1 MRALL
6 FALLLAGC
14 GSSSSSSTLPAN
26 TSETVTTPAA
36 DPGQLVDA
44 LLGESPAA
52 AWSPTEK
59 RAIYPVSYQEE
70 GNGAGLSIAIA
81 GIGAA
86 NEDVEV
92 YTPGQDEAAA
102 ETEAKPKLVER
113 VTGKGYVMMEYT
125 AWPDDATS
133 LKLPTGEELAWNGT
147 ALSAAGKE
155 LTSIPPEDPHKPRP
169 SGVFSLAGAGVIV
182 FTFVMDPGEA
192 YTDGFNVFT
201 GAQLL
206 AL

>member
-6 FALLLAGC
+6 LALVLAGC
-14 GSSSSSSTLPAN
+14 GSSSSTQP
-26 TSETVTTPAA
+26 TTTPETVTAAAA

-44 LLGESPAA
+44 LLGDSPAA
-52 AWSPTEK
+52 GWSPTEK
-59 RAIYPVSYQEE
+59 RAIYPVTYQEE
-70 GNGAGLSIAIA
+70 GSGAGLSIAFA

-86 NEDVEV
+86 EDDVEV

-102 ETEAKPKLVER
+102 VAEAKPKLVER
-113 VTGKGYVMMEYT
+113 ITGKGYVMMEYT
-125 AWPDDATS
+125 AWPDEAPS
-133 LKLPTGEELAWNGT
+133 LKLPTGEELAWTGT
-147 ALSAAGKE
+147 ALSANGKE
-155 LTSIPPEDPHKPRP
+155 LTSIPPEDPHQPRP
-169 SGVFSLAGAGVIV
+169 SGVFSLAGSGVIV

-192 YTDGFNVFT
+192 YTEGFNAFT